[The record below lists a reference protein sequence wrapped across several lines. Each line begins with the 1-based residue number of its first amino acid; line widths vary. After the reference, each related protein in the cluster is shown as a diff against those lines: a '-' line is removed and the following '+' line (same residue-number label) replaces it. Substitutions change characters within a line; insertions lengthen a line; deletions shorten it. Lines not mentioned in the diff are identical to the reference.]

1 MYVHSLRK
9 RFEGTE
15 VIFPVIREI
24 PLNEKCLNIEKG
36 DLMFYSAITF
46 VSTQI
51 LSKLENV

>member
-9 RFEGTE
+9 RFEETG

-24 PLNEKCLNIEKG
+24 PLNEKCLNIEKS
-36 DLMFYSAITF
+36 DLKFYSAITF